1 MGGLIIQILIIQN
14 NEETKNVLP
23 KTLASNPP
31 CLLLLPNLAP
41 TSGSSSTAGS
51 SSPKLIWGL
60 GLAFCK
66 SLNEC
71 YGHFVNVNF
80 KWIQSIARAK

>member
-1 MGGLIIQILIIQN
+1 MQKVRKNILPN
-14 NEETKNVLP
+14 
-23 KTLASNPP
+23 TLASNPP

-51 SSPKLIWGL
+51 SSPKLIPWGL

-66 SLNEC
+66 SLKEC
-71 YGHFVNVNF
+71 YGPLLKRFYEINISTKVAYFH
-80 KWIQSIARAK
+80 IGT